1 MNMHKLIKIYT
12 QKSSEAGYTILEGIM
27 AVIVVAS
34 LLTFIGPVVAFSVG
48 TRVQAKRVELAAQ
61 AASSYVNGVK
71 SGVIPVKDIIDTV
84 TINRS
89 EINPGDFTVDAPTT
103 DPGFTCDSTGYC
115 NAGGTQLYCVDLDEN
130 PGCDSDSLS
139 DMMVQAFRST
149 TAGSTDPDDGYLL
162 GVRVYRANSFKL
174 AGEGGLKTTLPLTN
188 LTNALGDVSAPLAI
202 VTTEVAPEGSAP
214 GDMFNIYR
222 QQQLSK

>member
-1 MNMHKLIKIYT
+1 MNLNKLIKIYT
-12 QKSSEAGYTILEGIM
+12 RQSSEAGYTILEGIM
-27 AVIVVAS
+27 AVIVVSA

-71 SGVIPVKDIIDTV
+71 SGAIAVDDLKTV
-84 TINRS
+84 RVNRS
-89 EINPGDFTVDAPTT
+89 AVADFTVDQ
-103 DPGFTCDSTGYC
+103 PGVGTFDCATTGYC
-115 NAGGTQLYCVDLDEN
+115 NAGGTQLYCIDLDEN
-130 PGCDSDSLS
+130 EGCDSDSLS

-149 TAGSTDPDDGYLL
+149 TDTSNDPNDGYLL

-174 AGEGGLKTTLPLTN
+174 ADRLKTQLPLTN

-202 VTTEVAPEGSAP
+202 VTTEVSPKGAAP

-222 QQQLSK
+222 REQLQ